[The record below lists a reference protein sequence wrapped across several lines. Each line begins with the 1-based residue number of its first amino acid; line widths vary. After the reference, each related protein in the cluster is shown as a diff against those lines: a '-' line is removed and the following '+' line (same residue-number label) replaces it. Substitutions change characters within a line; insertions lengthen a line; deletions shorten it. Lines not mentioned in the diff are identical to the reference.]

1 MASSA
6 PPKAPSVV
14 LVVEDEPVLRMMAVD
29 LVEDA
34 GFEAVEAADADQAVL
49 ILAERPDICIVFTD
63 IDTPHGIDG
72 MKLASLIR
80 DRWPP
85 IEIIITSGKLTPSPQ
100 DMPARGVFFSKP
112 YKPVEVMAELRRM
125 ASPF

>member
-1 MASSA
+1 MARSA
-6 PPKAPSVV
+6 PPKAHTVV

-34 GFEAVEAADADQAVL
+34 GFEAVEAVDADDAML
-49 ILAERPDICIVFTD
+49 ILAKRPDIRIVFTD
-63 IDTPHGIDG
+63 IDMPHGIDG
-72 MKLASLIR
+72 MKLAALIR

-85 IEIIITSGKLTPSPQ
+85 IEIILTSGKLTPRPE

-125 ASPF
+125 AA